1 MTHKL
6 FDVNI
11 FDDKVSF
18 FLTKIPTNTEDSLKD
33 LITAHHSG
41 GTTLANQLFRSL
53 VLVKA
58 AKLAM
63 DQCTSTMTKA
73 GIKVYVDNYAV
84 ISMTYLAVFTYQT
97 RCIKLHRISR
107 IAVFD
112 CNSEKYSEKNYRSNP

>member
-1 MTHKL
+1 M
-6 FDVNI
+6 
-11 FDDKVSF
+11 
-18 FLTKIPTNTEDSLKD
+18 KD

-73 GIKVYVDNYAV
+73 GIKVWVYRTAAISVAV
-84 ISMTYLAVFTYQT
+84 G
-97 RCIKLHRISR
+97 
-107 IAVFD
+107 
-112 CNSEKYSEKNYRSNP
+112 KYSHTKQRSVK